1 MDSEP
6 NRGQPTGAQD
16 LGDPERSLP
25 VAPGESEREGMNR
38 RRFLHLAGLAGA
50 GLLAAGSNPFL
61 PFRQMAV
68 RVPNPLQHYPN
79 RGWERIYRDIY
90 STDRSYVFLCAP
102 NDTHN
107 CLLRAFVKNDIV
119 VRIEPTYGYGRA
131 TDQEGNG
138 ASSRWDPRCCQK
150 GIVLMR
156 RLYGDRRVKGAFLR
170 KGFKEWV
177 DGGFS
182 RDPRTGQPP
191 PELFRRGWDTWER
204 VTHEEA
210 YAYHARALEEISRT
224 YSGERGRRYLEAQG
238 YDPVMIEAAEGAGTR
253 TLKFRGG
260 MALLGAVRLFGTFR
274 MGNSMALLDHHIR
287 GVEAEEAK
295 GGGAWDSYSFHTDL
309 PPGHPMVSG
318 EQTNDFELH
327 DTENAGLVIAWGM
340 NWITTKMPD
349 SHWLT
354 EARLKG
360 ARTVA
365 VTVEY
370 SATASKCDD
379 VVVLRPGTDPA
390 FALGLAQVILEE
402 GLWDEGFVKEHTD
415 LPSLVR
421 MDTLE
426 RVRAADVFPG
436 HREAELR
443 NWTRVLEPGE
453 APPTPVQ
460 QEGTVVPADLRE
472 DLADF
477 VVWDQGRN
485 APAAVSRDQ
494 VGAHF
499 ARSGMDPALE
509 GSFQLALADGTTV
522 EARPV
527 FDLTRQYL
535 EDNLTP
541 DRCSRITWA
550 PEEGIRSLARS
561 IARNRGRTL
570 IACGMGPN
578 QFFNNDNKDRA
589 IWLVLA
595 LTGSLGRHGGNI
607 GSYAG
612 NYKAT
617 LFAGVTQFAN
627 EDPFHPQQD
636 PQGPI
641 RTRSLL
647 RYESLHYWAN
657 GERIMAAG
665 QKQITAGAHVP
676 TPTKA
681 IWQTNSNSS
690 LGNQKGHYDVV
701 FNTLP
706 RCELVVYNDWWWT
719 ASCEYSDIV
728 YGVDSWLEMRHPD
741 MTASNTNPF
750 VQIFPTS
757 TVPRVFETVSDND
770 TYLGVARQ
778 LARLTGDRRF
788 TDLWRFIEEG
798 RVDVY
803 LQRVMDASPMLR
815 GYRFEDLN
823 RMAREGTPA
832 LLNSR
837 TYPRVNGWEQVHES
851 KPWSTRTGRVEFYR
865 PEPEFLEAGENLVVH
880 REPSDSTFHDPCS
893 ILAAPHPAIRPKRP
907 ADWGIPEGDRTHMTR
922 QMRNVTYDAE
932 GLLGT
937 RHPLLGEGYRFIF
950 HTPKYRHGA
959 HTTPVDTDL
968 MMTLFGP
975 FGDIYRRDSR
985 MPGTGEMYVDI
996 HPDDARSMGIE
1007 DGDYVWIDGDPAD
1020 LPFRGWQGRGRRD
1033 EYRVA
1038 RLMARARYY
1047 PGTPPGVTRMWF
1059 NGYMA
1064 VPGSVLAHET
1074 RADRLAKSEE
1084 TAYQAMFRYGGH
1096 QSLTRTWLKPTHQT
1110 ASLVYRRLFGHVLGK
1125 GFAADVHCVTGA
1137 PREAMARFARA
1148 EAGGIDGVGRWRP
1161 VDMGLRPTNES
1172 EAMSRYLK
1180 GEFVRPGS

>member
-1 MDSEP
+1 ME
-6 NRGQPTGAQD
+6 
-16 LGDPERSLP
+16 LDPR
-25 VAPGESEREGMNR
+25 GESVPGSACSEGVLERLNR
-38 RRFLHLAGLAGA
+38 RRFLQLAGIAGVGVVA
-50 GLLAAGSNPFL
+50 VASNPFL
-61 PFRQMAV
+61 PFSQIAV
-68 RVPNPLQHYPN
+68 RVPNPLRHYPN
-79 RGWERIYRDIY
+79 RDWERIYRDLY
-90 STDRSYVFLCAP
+90 HTDGSYVFLCAP

-107 CLLRAFVKNDIV
+107 CLLRAYVKNDVV

-131 TDQEGNG
+131 ADREGNR
-138 ASSRWDPRCCQK
+138 ASARWDPRCCQK

-177 DGGFS
+177 DGGFR
-182 RDPRTGQPP
+182 RDPLTGAPP
-191 PELFRRGWDTWER
+191 TEHFRRGWDTWER

-210 YAYHARALEEISRT
+210 YAYHARALADIART
-224 YSGERGRRYLEAQG
+224 YSGERGRRHLEAQG
-238 YDPVMIEAAEGAGTR
+238 YDPAMIAAMEGAGTR
-253 TLKFRGG
+253 TFKFRGG

-287 GVEAEEAK
+287 GVGPDDAK
-295 GGGAWDSYSFHTDL
+295 GAGAWDSYSFHTDL

-360 ARTVA
+360 AHTVA

-390 FALGLAQVILEE
+390 FALGLAQVILQE
-402 GLWDEGFVKEHTD
+402 GLWDEAFVKGHTD
-415 LPSLVR
+415 LASLIR

-436 HREAELR
+436 HRDADLG
-443 NWTRVLEPGE
+443 NWTRVLAAGEPLP
-453 APPTPVQ
+453 AAIRQ
-460 QEGTVVPADLRE
+460 DGTVIPAELR
-472 DLADF
+472 ADVADY
-477 VVWDQGRN
+477 VVWDTRSDG
-485 APAAVSRDQ
+485 PAAVSRDQ
-494 VGAHF
+494 VGEHF
-499 ARSGMDPALE
+499 DRTGIDPALE
-509 GSFQLALADGTTV
+509 GSYELTLADGSTV
-522 EARPV
+522 EARTV
-527 FDLTRQYL
+527 FDLTAQYL
-535 EDNLTP
+535 RDNLTP
-541 DRCSRITWA
+541 DRCSRVTWA
-550 PEEGIRSLARS
+550 PEEGIRSLARQ
-561 IARNRGRTL
+561 IAANRGRTL

-617 LFAGVTQFAN
+617 LFAGIGQYAN
-627 EDPFHPQQD
+627 EDPFAPQTD
-636 PQGPI
+636 PDGPV
-641 RTRSLL
+641 RVRSYL

-657 GERIMAAG
+657 GERLMAAG
-665 QKQITAGAHVP
+665 DKRITKGAHVP

-706 RCELVVYNDWWWT
+706 RSELVVYNDWWWT

-728 YGVDSWLEMRHPD
+728 YGVDSWLELRHPD

-750 VQIFPTS
+750 VQVFPTS
-757 TVPRVFETVSDND
+757 PVPRVFNTVSDNE
-770 TYLGVARQ
+770 TYLGVGRH
-778 LARLTGDRRF
+778 LERLTGDRRF
-788 TDLWRFIEEG
+788 TDVWRFVDEG
-798 RVDVY
+798 RADVY
-803 LQRVMDASPMLR
+803 LQRVIDGSPMLR
-815 GYRFEDLN
+815 GYRFEELE
-823 RMAREGTPA
+823 RLAGEGTPA
-832 LLNSR
+832 LLNAR
-837 TYPRVNGWEQVHES
+837 TYPRANGWEQVHES
-851 KPWSTRTGRVEFYR
+851 KPWATRTGRLEFYR
-865 PEPEFLEAGENLVVH
+865 PEPEFIEAGENLVVH
-880 REPSDSTFHDPCS
+880 REPSDSTFHDPCA
-893 ILAAPHPAIRPKRP
+893 ILAAPHPALRPKRP
-907 ADWGIPEGDRTHMTR
+907 EDWGIAAEDRTHMTR
-922 QMRNVTYDAE
+922 QMRNTTYDAD
-932 GLLGT
+932 GLLNT
-937 RHPLLGEGYRFIF
+937 RHPLLADGYRFVF

-975 FGDIYRRDSR
+975 FGDIYRRDKR

-996 HPDDARSMGIE
+996 HPEDARALGIE

-1020 LPFRGWQGRGRRD
+1020 LPFRDWRGRRRRE

-1047 PGTPPGVTRMWF
+1047 PGTPPGITRMWF

-1064 VPGSVLAHET
+1064 VPGSVRAHET
-1074 RADRLAKSEE
+1074 RPDGLAKSEE

-1110 ASLVYRRLFGHVLGK
+1110 ESLVYRRLFGHVLAK

-1137 PREAMARFARA
+1137 PREAMARFTRA
-1148 EAGGIDGVGRWRP
+1148 EPGGLGGQGRWRP
-1161 VDMGLRPTNES
+1161 VELGLRPTNES
-1172 EAMSRYLK
+1172 EAMNRYLR
-1180 GEFVRPGS
+1180 GEFARPGP